1 MPKDSFVIINIES
14 PKIEFLNMSNILFV
28 DDRIS
33 LNNLLFN
40 FLAAVE
46 INIAANSHN
55 EVKGTFL
62 APHSKFYINGIS
74 SGEKIIFNGQI
85 FVKEFF
91 AFNFHQQCGLFEP
104 FF

>member
-46 INIAANSHN
+46 INIAVNSHN
-55 EVKGTFL
+55 EVKPKQL
-62 APHSKFYINGIS
+62 C
-74 SGEKIIFNGQI
+74 FNGKLIKSQ
-85 FVKEFF
+85 
-91 AFNFHQQCGLFEP
+91 
-104 FF
+104 